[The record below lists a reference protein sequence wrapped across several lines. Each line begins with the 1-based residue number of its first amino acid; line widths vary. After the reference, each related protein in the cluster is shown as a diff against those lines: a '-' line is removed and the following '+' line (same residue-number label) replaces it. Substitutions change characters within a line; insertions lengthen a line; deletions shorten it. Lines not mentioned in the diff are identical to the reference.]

1 MDFIVDG
8 LLQGIAVLLAL
19 GLTALVSFAA
29 WRIFK
34 YKIPADKEASIR
46 RTLQH
51 YILQAEEKY
60 LKREITDKFHWVWG
74 QALKKFPG
82 LGGLEASDI
91 IHQEIPKLAP
101 LGVGL
106 AGKDL
111 LKKTRLSLPL
121 TGPGSGAGSATGETG
136 GPLRPSAGGTG
147 Q

>member
-1 MDFIVDG
+1 MDFIVNG
-8 LLQGIAVLLAL
+8 ALSVAAVLIAA
-19 GLTALVSFAA
+19 GLTALVSLAA

-34 YKIPADKEASIR
+34 YKIPADKEATIR
-46 RTLQH
+46 RTLQNF
-51 YILQAEEKY
+51 ILQAEEKY

-82 LGGLEASDI
+82 LGSLEVTDL

-111 LKKTRLSLPL
+111 LKKTQLSLPL
-121 TGPGSGAGSATGETG
+121 TGPGSGAASATGG
-136 GPLRPSAGGTG
+136 GNGTPQPSAATTG
-147 Q
+147 D

>member
-1 MDFIVDG
+1 MDFIVNG
-8 LLQGIAVLLAL
+8 ALSVAAVLIAA
-19 GLTALVSFAA
+19 GLTALISLAA
-29 WRIFK
+29 WRIFR
-34 YKIPADKEASIR
+34 YKLPADKEATIR

-74 QALKKFPG
+74 QALQKVPG

-106 AGKDL
+106 AGKEL
-111 LKKTRLSLPL
+111 LKKTQLSLPL
-121 TGPGSGAGSATGETG
+121 TGKGSGEVCDTG
-136 GPLRPSAGGTG
+136 GGNGAPQPSADGTG
-147 Q
+147 G